1 MFDSLNI
8 TKGYKIND
16 NITGYDVEIA
26 TFNAV
31 MHKDSNINIYMNIN
45 YPNLYNIHKDA
56 ILVAYREFNAE
67 VSALACT
74 MGLASTNNDAK
85 SSKLKELEPIKEE
98 IKEMALGVFTDV
110 IASLGNI
117 QVNPVPHMEV
127 GIDTTYRNYR

>member
-1 MFDSLNI
+1 MFDSINI
-8 TKGYKIND
+8 TKGYKIID
-16 NITGYDVEIA
+16 NITGSDVEIA

-45 YPNLYNIHKDA
+45 YPNLYNVHKDN

-74 MGLASTNNDAK
+74 MGLATMTDEYSTSTLN
-85 SSKLKELEPIKEE
+85 ELDSVREE
-98 IKEMALGVFTDV
+98 FKVMANKVFEEV

-117 QVNPVPHMEV
+117 QVNPVPTMEMGV
-127 GIDTTYRNYR
+127 YNRY

>member
-8 TKGYKIND
+8 TKGYKIID

-45 YPNLYNIHKDA
+45 YPNLYNIHKDN

-67 VSALACT
+67 VSTLAFT
-74 MGLASTNNDAK
+74 MGLAESEGLATASTLK
-85 SSKLKELEPIKEE
+85 SLEPIKEE
-98 IKEMALGVFTDV
+98 IKEIATQVFKDV
-110 IASLGNI
+110 IASLGDI
-117 QVNPVPHMEV
+117 RVNPVPTMEV
-127 GIDTTYRNYR
+127 GYDGYRNFR